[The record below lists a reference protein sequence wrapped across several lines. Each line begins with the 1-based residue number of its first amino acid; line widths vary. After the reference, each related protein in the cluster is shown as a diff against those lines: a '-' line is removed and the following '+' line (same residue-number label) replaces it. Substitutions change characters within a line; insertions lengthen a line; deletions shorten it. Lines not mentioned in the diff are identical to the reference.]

1 MNNPCLKCKM
11 SAAEKAACC
20 GCPERLEYE
29 KHKAESYKGKHDT
42 KITVTLE
49 LDNPYDLD
57 AEEIKKDIR
66 MAEDQIGWHYDYKI
80 VSIDVN

>member
-1 MNNPCLKCKM
+1 M
-11 SAAEKAACC
+11 
-20 GCPERLEYE
+20 
-29 KHKAESYKGKHDT
+29 

-66 MAEDQIGWHYDYKI
+66 MAEDQIGWNYDYKI
-80 VSIDVN
+80 ISIDVDQKTQSSPDMDCPAKLFGCSWCSYRNYCEKKVVKPE